1 MNCKKTLVARKFLR
15 LVKIEIK
22 FCKIVFSKG
31 HFQREYPLTLT
42 SQPASLSNS
51 GGTKNGQKMTKN
63 RFFQIDSICIQDTST
78 TQFGHPEYD
87 FDHILVQ
94 KPETRDQ
101 HTTPK
106 FEISDFRDFQGGT
119 LGAQKVKIFDF
130 SKSTQYASRVHV

>member
-51 GGTKNGQKMTKN
+51 GGTKNGQKMTKS
-63 RFFQIDSICIQDTST
+63 RFLQIDSICIQDTST

-87 FDHILVQ
+87 LTSNKGPTHN
-94 KPETRDQ
+94 PEIRNFGFPRFPRGDPWG
-101 HTTPK
+101 PK
-106 FEISDFRDFQGGT
+106 SENFRFFQ
-119 LGAQKVKIFDF
+119 ID
-130 SKSTQYASRVHV
+130 SICI